1 MEIKRPNQERFD
13 MSFEE
18 NYAFWECILKEYT
31 LKEIRG
37 KSLLVYSN
45 RLVRNEDAG

>member
-1 MEIKRPNQERFD
+1 MEIKRPNQERFN

-18 NYAFWECILKEYT
+18 NYAFWETILKEYT

-37 KSLLVYSN
+37 NSLLLYTN
-45 RLVRNEDAG
+45 RLVRNEDA

>member
-13 MSFEE
+13 ISQDELF
-18 NYAFWECILKEYT
+18 AFWVIICAEYRHRDVR
-31 LKEIRG
+31 E
-37 KSLLVYSN
+37 KSLLLYNN